1 MESGERIPAPTPS
14 SVSSP
19 PSVSSSLSS
28 TSLPASSSPS
38 SAVSAA
44 SKASPISTM
53 LRPAT
58 SDQAPFSLFP
68 GLGPPPFGL
77 HTVPGRAEFARLGAL
92 AVGPGQLAIAT
103 AAEWFRASHRAPTVA
118 TVTATR
124 PGPSLLPPALF
135 GLSPQLLAA
144 STSAIASQPPDGAG
158 ASKHASDASDA
169 SRTTET
175 RWPPFLPHAGVNGS
189 VKGGSVGR
197 AIPCT
202 SSGTG
207 PERPGA
213 IHVRDRKT
221 PPAAADGERNDKK
234 GSLNNVNEKASRDAE
249 PHSCSESESHSDS
262 ASGGSLQSE
271 LSSSDSDSDTDD
283 AESDSAET
291 PPRAARVEKQQP
303 KDLKTKLEKDSS
315 DGGGRTQH
323 HFPLLPPPH
332 LQPTL
337 GKHQLPLQLPQLYS
351 QMQQHASVIQAH
363 GRPIVHA
370 TQQTQAPSMSKQPGV
385 IQATGLASARA
396 SPGTVTA
403 RPKVVARSPAPLGAL
418 DLASDKSNNRLSPPS
433 SVTQVEDVLRLKKE
447 QFRQD
452 FPAMLKRQQ
461 EELKANRKSTASISS
476 KAFPVSTVTTHQK
489 MALASPLTSQNVVLP
504 LTANSKQPLSNG
516 VISSVIQ
523 QSPLALVKTKAL
535 VASSAALP
543 LSLSST
549 SSDSLPQDLTTT
561 TRAHMAAMAAATP
574 STSLCADGKGKFTMG
589 LSATQRSGRAKQPH
603 GTDKGK
609 HGTMAQTLVA
619 KFRGVEALNPSSDDS
634 DDSDDDDDDL
644 DNEDEDDDDGEE
656 SQSDSDLETDSEG
669 SDTEGKGAM
678 DDTET
683 DTEGERTPHNLS
695 RSTSGLTPTTS
706 AALPSSSSSVLGATG
721 SSPLA
726 ATSLGFHGYAVVART
741 PSSASAA
748 LLAGLSSPGTPHNA
762 FTMVT
767 PESMAKRRRT
777 ADERELRVPLDHGW
791 RRETR
796 IQTIGDRLHGEV
808 LYYTPCGRKLRQYPE
823 VNKFLTRNRITD
835 INRQSFSF
843 SAKMRV
849 GDFYEARE
857 GPQGMQWCLLG
868 DAEIAMRIKAM
879 EGRRGRPPNP
889 ERQRR
894 RGEHSQDSP
903 QGAGLGLAPGL
914 SSGTGRPRRRKGRP
928 PNVERA
934 EYARRA
940 ESLKLLKRLEAQ
952 AIARQAA
959 EMKLMQKLEKQ
970 ARLQAAKHARRQQ
983 AMQAAEVKRKQKEQ
997 MKMLKQQEKMQKIEQ
1012 QRLEKEMRA
1021 QQILEAKRRRR
1032 EEAANAKVM
1041 EAERRAQEK
1050 EMRRQHAVLL
1060 KHQEMERHRLD
1071 MVWERERRRQ
1081 ELLLFKALEAQKKAE
1096 ERERLKQEKVQE
1108 KQLNKERKMEM
1119 RRLEMQIAMEL
1130 KKPNE
1135 DMCLSEQKPMPD
1147 LPRMPGLVLPG
1158 SAFADCLMVVEFL
1171 RSFGKVLGLDVVREV
1186 PSIAALQEGLLN
1198 RGDTATS
1205 ELLDLTMRL
1214 LRAVLRD
1221 PGLPHAFKDAT
1232 VLGCRLRD
1240 MELTRETL
1248 SEVLR
1253 IFLEARSF
1261 SAALVSSF
1269 RTKAFLAHTPSQKA
1283 SVLAFLCDELLC
1295 SRTVTSE
1302 IDKNIDHISSL
1313 RRDKWIVEGK
1323 LRTLRSKHSRRGG
1336 RRYSCVANVEEGE
1349 ERRGSGAGAAATG
1362 RKRKR
1367 RSGTPSGG
1375 VAGESD
1381 DEDDED
1387 DDDSDPEQDEEDEE
1401 DREEREERGK
1411 RRRNEHATDEEEK
1424 EMAASSNEFQ
1434 KQMEKLN
1441 KQQNLYRRK
1450 LFEASHSLRALT
1462 FGQDR
1467 YRRRYWVLPHCGG
1480 LFVEAMESAEGKTH
1494 LRATKEEQERNC
1506 PPPTNSFSVVSLV
1519 STHKPMEIVDSRP
1532 AEQQE
1537 EWKLHGGSGG
1547 GGSGNLFL
1555 QKPGSLSK
1563 FSELLEVAKMA
1574 PEMDTVS
1581 SGQASANGVNLADSS
1596 SSSSANNS
1604 PAHSRLSSPTPSTT
1618 TSQQGLKM
1626 EPMLSF
1632 SDFSTGVLFSAD
1644 QLLKELSEKAKA
1656 GGRFCSSG
1664 RGASGS
1670 EETSATEGASRS
1682 SPVTTQSGQMLSMAS
1697 LHSGLALNP
1706 FQLPASSTLAALQL
1720 KSGLPLLGLPLSGWP
1735 PTSLLGASLPFP
1747 SSLLGLGFSLPP
1759 SSTAQ
1764 PMLLNPGLT
1773 LVESQARSG
1782 SHGLQASQ
1790 GGSGSAPSAEDSA
1803 QAGTSTT
1810 PQPEVQKQ
1818 NDYPT
1823 PKPIPQDLRHGW
1835 WRVTDTDTIH
1845 SVLKALHPR
1854 GIREKALQK
1863 QLQKHLDYTCQACA
1877 RHRDMAKGDKG
1888 EKAECVL
1895 RREVAS
1901 WSVEEQAFQAD
1912 LAVLRLVEELEERV
1926 ASASMQVKGWRCPE
1940 RASERKN
1947 LVYHNRKHEK
1957 LERKGSSSC
1966 EAVASR
1972 AAEEVERCPIRRS
1985 DDNPLDLAAVRLAA
1999 LERNI
2004 ERRYLRSPLSTTIQI
2019 QLDNVGTVTVPAPAP
2034 CESTQ
2039 WDGGEEEIAP
2049 GLRDWRRALLCAQNA
2064 SQVALCLQ
2072 QLEKAIAWEKSIMK
2086 VFCQMCRKGDNE
2098 ELLLL
2103 CDGCDRG
2110 CHTYCHKPKLPA
2122 IPDGDWYCPACIS
2135 KASGQSPKAGKTKSP
2150 RGRKNNSEGGS
2161 AAKKSCGRSAK
2172 SSSAALLLS
2181 LRESMQVSGGEG
2193 SSPFQSP
2200 AQSPSPSKKARNKEA
2215 SLDLTPCRTIMSELE
2230 SHHDAWPFLLPV
2242 NSKMVP
2248 GYRTVIRRPMDFST
2262 MRNKLESGHYATR
2275 EAFMADVRLVFKNCE
2290 RFNEDESDVGR
2301 AGHGMR
2307 CFFESRWVELTG
2319 GT

>member
-1 MESGERIPAPTPS
+1 T
-14 SVSSP
+14 
-19 PSVSSSLSS
+19 
-28 TSLPASSSPS
+28 
-38 SAVSAA
+38 
-44 SKASPISTM
+44 
-53 LRPAT
+53 
-58 SDQAPFSLFP
+58 
-68 GLGPPPFGL
+68 
-77 HTVPGRAEFARLGAL
+77 
-92 AVGPGQLAIAT
+92 
-103 AAEWFRASHRAPTVA
+103 
-118 TVTATR
+118 
-124 PGPSLLPPALF
+124 
-135 GLSPQLLAA
+135 
-144 STSAIASQPPDGAG
+144 
-158 ASKHASDASDA
+158 
-169 SRTTET
+169 
-175 RWPPFLPHAGVNGS
+175 
-189 VKGGSVGR
+189 
-197 AIPCT
+197 
-202 SSGTG
+202 
-207 PERPGA
+207 
-213 IHVRDRKT
+213 
-221 PPAAADGERNDKK
+221 
-234 GSLNNVNEKASRDAE
+234 
-249 PHSCSESESHSDS
+249 
-262 ASGGSLQSE
+262 
-271 LSSSDSDSDTDD
+271 
-283 AESDSAET
+283 
-291 PPRAARVEKQQP
+291 
-303 KDLKTKLEKDSS
+303 
-315 DGGGRTQH
+315 
-323 HFPLLPPPH
+323 
-332 LQPTL
+332 
-337 GKHQLPLQLPQLYS
+337 
-351 QMQQHASVIQAH
+351 
-363 GRPIVHA
+363 
-370 TQQTQAPSMSKQPGV
+370 
-385 IQATGLASARA
+385 
-396 SPGTVTA
+396 
-403 RPKVVARSPAPLGAL
+403 
-418 DLASDKSNNRLSPPS
+418 
-433 SVTQVEDVLRLKKE
+433 
-447 QFRQD
+447 
-452 FPAMLKRQQ
+452 
-461 EELKANRKSTASISS
+461 
-476 KAFPVSTVTTHQK
+476 
-489 MALASPLTSQNVVLP
+489 
-504 LTANSKQPLSNG
+504 
-516 VISSVIQ
+516 
-523 QSPLALVKTKAL
+523 
-535 VASSAALP
+535 
-543 LSLSST
+543 
-549 SSDSLPQDLTTT
+549 
-561 TRAHMAAMAAATP
+561 
-574 STSLCADGKGKFTMG
+574 
-589 LSATQRSGRAKQPH
+589 
-603 GTDKGK
+603 
-609 HGTMAQTLVA
+609 
-619 KFRGVEALNPSSDDS
+619 
-634 DDSDDDDDDL
+634 
-644 DNEDEDDDDGEE
+644 
-656 SQSDSDLETDSEG
+656 DSDLETDSEG

-695 RSTSGLTPTTS
+695 HSASGLTPTTS
-706 AALPSSSSSVLGATG
+706 AALPSSSSSVLGATV

-894 RGEHSQDSP
+894 RG
-903 QGAGLGLAPGL
+903 
-914 SSGTGRPRRRKGRP
+914 TGRPRRRKGRP

-1060 KHQEMERHRLD
+1060 KHQE
-1071 MVWERERRRQ
+1071 RERRRQ

-1135 DMCLSEQKPMPD
+1135 DMCLSEHKPMPD

-1349 ERRGSGAGAAATG
+1349 ERQGSGAGAAATG

-1480 LFVEAMESAEGKTH
+1480 LFVEAMESAE
-1494 LRATKEEQERNC
+1494 ATSEESQEPPKSPAEDVQVENETTGMSEDAEEEHAEEQKEAKEEQ
-1506 PPPTNSFSVVSLV
+1506 
-1519 STHKPMEIVDSRP
+1519 
-1532 AEQQE
+1532 
-1537 EWKLHGGSGG
+1537 
-1547 GGSGNLFL
+1547 SGNLFL

-1656 GGRFCSSG
+1656 GGRFYSSG

-1764 PMLLNPGLT
+1764 PVLLNPGLT
-1773 LVESQARSG
+1773 LAESQA
-1782 SHGLQASQ
+1782 
-1790 GGSGSAPSAEDSA
+1790 SAEDSA

-1818 NDYPT
+1818 NDYST

-1877 RHRDMAKGDKG
+1877 RHRDSACRDKG

-1901 WSVEEQAFQAD
+1901 WSVEEQAFQVD

-1947 LVYHNRKHEK
+1947 LVYHNREP
-1957 LERKGSSSC
+1957 LPLAWCSSESRGKGGKATKSQ
-1966 EAVASR
+1966 A
-1972 AAEEVERCPIRRS
+1972 IRRS
-1985 DDNPLDLAAVRLAA
+1985 DDNPLDLATVRLAA
-1999 LERNI
+1999 NSCIHYR
-2004 ERRYLRSPLSTTIQI
+2004 
-2019 QLDNVGTVTVPAPAP
+2019 
-2034 CESTQ
+2034 
-2039 WDGGEEEIAP
+2039 GEEEIAP

-2086 VFCQMCRKGDNE
+2086 V
-2098 ELLLL
+2098 
-2103 CDGCDRG
+2103 
-2110 CHTYCHKPKLPA
+2110 
-2122 IPDGDWYCPACIS
+2122 
-2135 KASGQSPKAGKTKSP
+2135 
-2150 RGRKNNSEGGS
+2150 
-2161 AAKKSCGRSAK
+2161 
-2172 SSSAALLLS
+2172 
-2181 LRESMQVSGGEG
+2181 
-2193 SSPFQSP
+2193 
-2200 AQSPSPSKKARNKEA
+2200 
-2215 SLDLTPCRTIMSELE
+2215 
-2230 SHHDAWPFLLPV
+2230 
-2242 NSKMVP
+2242 
-2248 GYRTVIRRPMDFST
+2248 
-2262 MRNKLESGHYATR
+2262 
-2275 EAFMADVRLVFKNCE
+2275 
-2290 RFNEDESDVGR
+2290 
-2301 AGHGMR
+2301 
-2307 CFFESRWVELTG
+2307 
-2319 GT
+2319 